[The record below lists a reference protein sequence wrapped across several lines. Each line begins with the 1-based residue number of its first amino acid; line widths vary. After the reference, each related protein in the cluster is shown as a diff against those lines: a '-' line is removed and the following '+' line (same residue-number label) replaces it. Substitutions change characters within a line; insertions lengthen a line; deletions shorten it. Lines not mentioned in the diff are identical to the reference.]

1 MEELVQEWQNLDILG
16 EIKEE
21 IEPINYINADE
32 NLENSLFTLFT
43 LKLIF

>member
-16 EIKEE
+16 EIEEE

-32 NLENSLFTLFT
+32 NLETSLFTLFT